1 MICYHHDD
9 LDGNMAAGVVHMYK
23 PKGIVDFPSSYIEM
37 DYNSKFDKHT
47 HNDDVIIVDLSI
59 SESSYED
66 FVNVC
71 KTARSVTYIDH
82 HKTTVE
88 TFAKHK
94 EELQAI
100 DNLTYFVSEA
110 ACGALLAY
118 AYFSIL
124 ANHGQEIV
132 DIRDIDKETETYS
145 ISADYKYD
153 KNGIGKMDVE
163 LLKENTKQ
171 PIKSKS
177 YRINLLIT
185 KPALLLTD
193 DFDRWVYAIGDKDAE
208 RFSLGFLDDYK
219 FTIRTLKDE
228 PIYNDQIIL
237 AIRANNFYSEDI
249 NQILKTGGNVK
260 TYLTNR
266 YSNEISSTF
275 EWTCDGTKFLCKN
288 ATGNSWNFGNLVN
301 KYDAVIL
308 FNYDGKSATWVYS
321 VYASERSNFNCKDF
335 AEKFGGGGHLKASGF
350 STKYLIFTD
359 KKAIEDTKKDLIFL
373 GGTVNGDD
381 WRKDFVNYWRKLNKD
396 SETEFYDPVV
406 KDREW
411 TSEDQDKED
420 EIKDSAR
427 LNIFIITPDMQ
438 GCYSIAE
445 AIECCHYGKVF
456 FAIYDKNHIWDRDVI
471 ASFNTIGCIIQKNK
485 GFYKDYTGP
494 NCMEDLVKDV
504 IDFI

>member
-9 LDGNMAAGVVHMYK
+9 LDGNMSAGVVHMYK
-23 PKGIVDFPSSYIEM
+23 PKGIADFPSSYIEM

-47 HNDDVIIVDLSI
+47 HNDDVVIVDLSI

-66 FVNVC
+66 FINVC

-118 AYFSIL
+118 VYFDIL
-124 ANHGQEIV
+124 ANRGNELA

-145 ISADYKYD
+145 ISARYKYD
-153 KNGIGKMDVE
+153 KLGIGKMDIE
-163 LLKENTKQ
+163 LLKENEKNPTN
-171 PIKSKS
+171 SKC
-177 YRINLLIT
+177 YRFNVDIS

-193 DFDRWVYAIGDKDAE
+193 DFDRWVYAIGDRDAE
-208 RFSLGFLDDYK
+208 MFSLGFLDDYK
-219 FTIRTLKDE
+219 FTIRNLNGK
-228 PIYNDQIIL
+228 PSYNDKIITT
-237 AIRANNFYSEDI
+237 IKANNFYSEDI
-249 NQILKTGGNVK
+249 KQILNIGKNVRE
-260 TYLTNR
+260 YLTNR

-275 EWTCDGTKFLCKN
+275 EWVCNGTKFLCKN
-288 ATGNSWNFGNLVN
+288 ATGNSWNFGNLIN

-308 FNYDGKSATWVYS
+308 FNYDGKSATWIYS
-321 VYASERSNFNCKDF
+321 IYASDQSNFNCKDF

-359 KKAIEDTKKDLIFL
+359 KKAAEATKKDIIFL

-381 WRKDFVNYWRKLNKD
+381 WRKDFTNYWRKLNKD
-396 SETEFYDPVV
+396 SETELYDPVI
-406 KDREW
+406 KDRDW
-411 TSEDQDKED
+411 TPDDKNNED
-420 EIKDSAR
+420 EIKASAR
-427 LNIFIITPDMQ
+427 LNMFIITPDMR
-438 GCYSIAE
+438 GPYSVAE
-445 AIECCHYGKVF
+445 AVECSHNGKIF
-456 FAIYDKNHIWDRDVI
+456 FAVYDKNHIWDRDVI
-471 ASFNTIGCIIQKNK
+471 ASFNAIGDIIKKNK
-485 GFYKDYTGP
+485 GFYGVYTGS